1 MAQLTELLVT
11 GASRLLNNL
20 YVDSDLTVSGTFH
33 GIVTDDNIDDYS
45 ISGRKINTNNFDDKQ
60 ISGRAIDSDT
70 LVDIPYKSVDEN
82 FSTELALDPTF
93 LEQSGI
99 NELKKRSNKF
109 DTLIFGS
116 ATGDSITSV
125 FANSVISAID
135 EAVITNAMIKDISAA
150 KITSGVIDTSQVT
163 IKSGIENESMIITGS
178 LQQFKDETGRTRIQ
192 IGKDGS
198 GNFTFIVADE
208 IGATIIDK
216 DGIKSG
222 AVPDGLIVNKMVSD
236 NANIS
241 GNKLDIGSVFQA
253 INDSNYTFKSSKIY
267 FDDEGQSLDVI
278 FTKQQQNID
287 ALNNIASGNVEVYE
301 LDEIPTLTNYPSN
314 TWSTLYPGDDLYPDD
329 NLMPLETETE
339 YIRHLGAI
347 AYVEIDGETKSYQ
360 FTRTS
365 DGYEWIETI
374 GLNTITKEVTNLKV
388 KLGEIS
394 SNVSKVETQ
403 VGENTKTIEAHSS
416 SIQQNAD
423 AIKLKAD
430 ASSVDGLS
438 ERVTAAEQK
447 ITPDAIIATVSDTY
461 TTKEEF
467 NNLEVGGRNLILA
480 SETLSSEEHTLRSA
494 IFSFKGSYLTYKG
507 ERLTM

>member
-45 ISGRKINTNNFDDKQ
+45 ISGRKINANNFDDKQ

-70 LVDIPYKSVDEN
+70 LVDIPYKSVDKN

-178 LQQFKDETGRTRIQ
+178 LQQLKDETGRRRIQ

-198 GNFTFIVADE
+198 GNFTFIVAF
-208 IGATIIDK
+208 
-216 DGIKSG
+216 
-222 AVPDGLIVNKMVSD
+222 
-236 NANIS
+236 
-241 GNKLDIGSVFQA
+241 VF
-253 INDSNYTFKSSKIY
+253 I
-267 FDDEGQSLDVI
+267 
-278 FTKQQQNID
+278 
-287 ALNNIASGNVEVYE
+287 
-301 LDEIPTLTNYPSN
+301 
-314 TWSTLYPGDDLYPDD
+314 
-329 NLMPLETETE
+329 
-339 YIRHLGAI
+339 
-347 AYVEIDGETKSYQ
+347 
-360 FTRTS
+360 
-365 DGYEWIETI
+365 
-374 GLNTITKEVTNLKV
+374 
-388 KLGEIS
+388 
-394 SNVSKVETQ
+394 
-403 VGENTKTIEAHSS
+403 
-416 SIQQNAD
+416 
-423 AIKLKAD
+423 
-430 ASSVDGLS
+430 
-438 ERVTAAEQK
+438 
-447 ITPDAIIATVSDTY
+447 
-461 TTKEEF
+461 
-467 NNLEVGGRNLILA
+467 
-480 SETLSSEEHTLRSA
+480 
-494 IFSFKGSYLTYKG
+494 
-507 ERLTM
+507 